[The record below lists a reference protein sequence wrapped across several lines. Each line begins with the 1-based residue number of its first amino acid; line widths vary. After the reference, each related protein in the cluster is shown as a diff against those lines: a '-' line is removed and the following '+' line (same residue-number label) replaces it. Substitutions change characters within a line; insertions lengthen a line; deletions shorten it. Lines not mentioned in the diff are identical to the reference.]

1 MCLKIVFI
9 SFSMCSF
16 EKKQEKRLL
25 FLCTQFVKNNLA
37 ACEYMHTHTYKN
49 EYIYI
54 CDEKVREKNEREEKM
69 FVQYLF
75 TAS

>member
-1 MCLKIVFI
+1 
-9 SFSMCSF
+9 
-16 EKKQEKRLL
+16 
-25 FLCTQFVKNNLA
+25 
-37 ACEYMHTHTYKN
+37 MHTHTYKN

-75 TAS
+75 TASWISKYRKQSKAKQAYE